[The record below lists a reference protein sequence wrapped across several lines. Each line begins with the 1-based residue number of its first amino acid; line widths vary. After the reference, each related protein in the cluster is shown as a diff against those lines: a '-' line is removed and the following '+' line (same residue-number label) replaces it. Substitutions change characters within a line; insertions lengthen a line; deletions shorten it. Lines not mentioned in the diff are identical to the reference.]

1 MHITQVACHPRCAP
15 FANGARGKLN
25 GVRFRPPLS
34 SGASPVSRLRGLRY
48 RTRGGRTRHSAPA
61 PIYRAVYFLHTVI
74 SSHEPRS
81 AAGLTLGSGTG
92 SRVVGIRA
100 PATATP
106 RDSAHSGGNE
116 RTTRGARGIL
126 VHLCGLRPRLR
137 LTVWLTPEQS
147 RHQSRLA
154 AGALPTGGAVLRRRA
169 SSVCASAGRR
179 APTACMSLSS
189 RAHV

>member
-1 MHITQVACHPRCAP
+1 MRVIAQTNCGPPVPVVGYGCSMCGVFLMHCALHSYGTSVQRISYIYNTRVCSRSAEISNSSLQ
-15 FANGARGKLN
+15 ANFLLAMAGKHAGKL
-25 GVRFRPPLS
+25 
-34 SGASPVSRLRGLRY
+34 SPEHR
-48 RTRGGRTRHSAPA
+48 
-61 PIYRAVYFLHTVI
+61 
-74 SSHEPRS
+74 
-81 AAGLTLGSGTG
+81 LTLGSGTG
-92 SRVVGIRA
+92 SRVGIRA
-100 PATATP
+100 PATATG
-106 RDSAHSGGNE
+106 RNE